1 MIKSMLMMAI
11 LAITPAVSQAA
22 DLVVDAQP
30 SAKQCTDLNDTSLTT
45 DQDIAFLKQEVVA
58 RMDRAIAVSED
69 PRWISSTRPVF
80 VWASETKVACG
91 KAYGYLQ
98 SNWREEDYIS
108 RCDCFHAKML
118 SFMN

>member
-69 PRWISSTRPVF
+69 PRWISSPRPVF
-80 VWASETKVACG
+80 VDR
-91 KAYGYLQ
+91 L
-98 SNWREEDYIS
+98 
-108 RCDCFHAKML
+108 
-118 SFMN
+118 